1 MINQASSHLYE
12 CVGAS
17 KILLKQNLPFLLE
30 YEPLSLCC
38 QQWCL
43 AFCPRPN
50 PKHRAA
56 DIRDGYYAPHRG
68 AIVKAAVCPTVCLSV
83 ACRWFKKGEL

>member
-56 DIRDGYYAPHRG
+56 DIRDGYYAPHSQGNSQGCGLSDR
-68 AIVKAAVCPTVCLSV
+68 LSV
-83 ACRWFKKGEL
+83 CRMPLVQKG